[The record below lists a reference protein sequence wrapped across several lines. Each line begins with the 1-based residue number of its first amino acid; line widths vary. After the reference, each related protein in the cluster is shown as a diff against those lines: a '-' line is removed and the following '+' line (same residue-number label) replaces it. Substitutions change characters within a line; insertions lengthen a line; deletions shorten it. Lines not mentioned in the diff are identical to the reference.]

1 MVTFV
6 RTSHSLGLANIVGIM
21 INLSTSSYPL
31 ESNSQS
37 DSLSIS
43 DSLTYR
49 WTKSEPQ
56 DVRRQ
61 PDTRDFWTDVVRAL
75 YLILT
80 GCLPMMNGVSEVNV
94 ITRVAIVNSHILTNR
109 RRYL

>member
-1 MVTFV
+1 MVAFV
-6 RTSHSLGLANIVGIM
+6 RTSHSLGLANVVGIM

-31 ESNSQS
+31 QSNSQF
-37 DSLSIS
+37 DSLSTS
-43 DSLTYR
+43 GSPTYR

-56 DVRRQ
+56 DIRRQ
-61 PDTRDFWTDVVRAL
+61 PDTRDFWTDIIRAL
-75 YLILT
+75 YLSLT
-80 GCLPMMNGVSEVNV
+80 GCLAMMDRVSEVYV

>member
-1 MVTFV
+1 MVAFV
-6 RTSHSLGLANIVGIM
+6 RTSHSLGLANVVGIM

-31 ESNSQS
+31 QSISQL
-37 DSLSIS
+37 DSLSTS
-43 DSLTYR
+43 GSLTYR

-56 DVRRQ
+56 DIRRQ

-80 GCLPMMNGVSEVNV
+80 GRLPMMNGVSEVNV